1 MDGSSIGEG
10 LFPSPRK
17 LSMLMGARATWLF
30 TASSQLIGRPA
41 ASENWGWEGAM
52 GAMGLSRGPFGA
64 AAATARGR

>member
-41 ASENWGWEGAM
+41 ASEG
-52 GAMGLSRGPFGA
+52 
-64 AAATARGR
+64 